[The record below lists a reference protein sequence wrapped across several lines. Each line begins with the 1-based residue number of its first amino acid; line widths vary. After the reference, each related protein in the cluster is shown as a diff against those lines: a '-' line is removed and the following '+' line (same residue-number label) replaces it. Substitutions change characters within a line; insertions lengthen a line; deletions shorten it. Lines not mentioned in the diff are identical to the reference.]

1 MANVV
6 VLVAALIG
14 AVATIAGAV
23 ITTRRNGPA
32 GVTTVS
38 DAHLFQGRGWAGE
51 QVVAA
56 VSKRTKA
63 FGLGIAGLICWVL
76 PIAGFCVT
84 IPGLWIAIRDL
95 NGPKRS
101 TTAGLVMCGIGFA
114 LTLVNSA
121 IGAYQ
126 GAHGQMW
133 FQHG

>member
-1 MANVV
+1 MANAV

-14 AVATIAGAV
+14 AIATIAGAV
-23 ITTRRNGPA
+23 ITTRRNGP
-32 GVTTVS
+32 GGTETVTSGHGTAVIP
-38 DAHLFQGRGWAGE
+38 
-51 QVVAA
+51 VAA
-56 VSKRTKA
+56 AMGRRTKA
-63 FGLGIAGLICWVL
+63 FGLGIAGLVLWVL

-95 NGPKRS
+95 NGPKRG
-101 TTAGLVMCGIGFA
+101 TTAGLVMCGVGFA

-133 FQHG
+133 FQQ